1 MSNLNII
8 TAQDKAAFEYL
19 KDVLLNEHGT
29 IDWTFKPIN
38 AFNYMEAAVAE
49 EMGTSRFFSNDD
61 VLKFYGSSEAF
72 AVVRKRLV
80 SQAHELNLAE
90 MRGIVYGAYITWRNE
105 QKNKGSFEPDDANLN
120 FTEVAKWFL
129 ELGNEDDMY

>member
-1 MSNLNII
+1 MNI
-8 TAQDKAAFEYL
+8 TTNQDKAAFEYL

-29 IDWTFKPIN
+29 IDWTFTLIN

-72 AVVRKRLV
+72 AVVRERLV
-80 SQAHELNLAE
+80 NQAHALNLAE
-90 MRGIVYGAYITWRNE
+90 MRGIVYGAYIAWRNE
-105 QKNKGSFEPDDANLN
+105 QRSKGTFTQREAKLD
-120 FTEVAKWFL
+120 FTEVAQWFL
-129 ELGNEDDMY
+129 SINNDD

>member
-1 MSNLNII
+1 MNI
-8 TAQDKAAFEYL
+8 TTNQDKAAFEYL

-29 IDWTFKPIN
+29 IDWTFTPIN

-72 AVVRKRLV
+72 AVVRERLV
-80 SQAHELNLAE
+80 NQAHALNLAE
-90 MRGIVYGAYITWRNE
+90 MRGIVYGAYIAWRNE
-105 QKNKGSFEPDDANLN
+105 QRSKGTFTQREAKLD
-120 FTEVAKWFL
+120 FTEVAQWFL
-129 ELGNEDDMY
+129 SINNDD

>member
-1 MSNLNII
+1 MNI
-8 TAQDKAAFEYL
+8 TTNQDEAAFEYL

-29 IDWTFKPIN
+29 IDWTFTPIN

-72 AVVRKRLV
+72 AVVRERLV
-80 SQAHELNLAE
+80 KEAHALNLAE
-90 MRGIVYGAYITWRNE
+90 MKGIVWGVYLVWMNE
-105 QKNKGSFEPDDANLN
+105 QKKTGSFEPDDAHLN
-120 FTEVAKWFL
+120 FEEVAKWFL
-129 ELGNEDDMY
+129 SINNDD

>member
-1 MSNLNII
+1 MNI
-8 TAQDKAAFEYL
+8 TTNQDKAAFEYL

-29 IDWTFKPIN
+29 IDWTFTPIN

-72 AVVRKRLV
+72 AVVRERLV
-80 SQAHELNLAE
+80 KEAHALNLAE
-90 MRGIVYGAYITWRNE
+90 MKGIVWGVYLVWMNE
-105 QKNKGSFEPDDANLN
+105 QKKTCSFEPDDAHLN
-120 FTEVAKWFL
+120 FEEVAKWFL
-129 ELGNEDDMY
+129 SINNDD